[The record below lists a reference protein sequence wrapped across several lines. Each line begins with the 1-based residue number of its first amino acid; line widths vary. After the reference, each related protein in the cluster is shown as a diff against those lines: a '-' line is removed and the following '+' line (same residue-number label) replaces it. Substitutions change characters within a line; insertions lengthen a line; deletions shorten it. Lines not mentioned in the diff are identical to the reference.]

1 MKPQKPRVSIDLD
14 STFVTINWNTIP
26 NASYYTVKYTLA
38 SDSNVINT
46 LNVTNCSA
54 VLTSLYP
61 DTEYVVYVNTTVITQ
76 SSQYTTLKFRTL
88 SSNIIDNKGSGSE
101 LYPSDFSHTYD
112 LAQNTLG
119 YSFDPKLNSLYVDG
133 NFFQF
138 CCFDLGVVKNKPHL
152 DLQLQGASGD
162 WGTNSEKN
170 CHFDN
175 TILQV
180 KIDGHTG
187 WMNANCLRVPGIE
200 DKENGARVFD
210 NIVNEEWNS
219 IRVTLCSITSQNG
232 SWQGTLYVRIG
243 LSKLKQSICGV
254 KILS

>member
-14 STFVTINWNTIP
+14 STFVNLQWNPIS
-26 NASYYTVKYTLA
+26 NASYYTVKYNSA
-38 SDSNVINT
+38 SDNKIINT
-46 LNVTNCSA
+46 LNVTACYA
-54 VLTSLYP
+54 VLTALYP
-61 DTEYVVYVNTTVITQ
+61 DTEYVVYVNATIITQ

-88 SSNIIDNKGSGSE
+88 KSQITDNKGSGSE
-101 LYPSDFSHTYD
+101 LYPSDFNDTYN
-112 LAQNTLG
+112 LAKNTLG
-119 YSFDPKLNSLYVDG
+119 YSFDPQLNSLYVNG
-133 NFFQF
+133 MFFQF

-162 WGTNSEKN
+162 WGVTSEKN

-175 TILQV
+175 TILQI

-200 DKENGARVFD
+200 DKEDGARVFD
-210 NIVNEEWNS
+210 HMLNDEWNT
-219 IRVTLCSITSQNG
+219 IRITLSSITQQYEG
-232 SWQGTLYVRIG
+232 ILYVRVG
-243 LSKLKQSICGV
+243 LSKSTQSICGV

>member
-14 STFVTINWNTIP
+14 STFVTLHWNAIQS
-26 NASYYTVKYTLA
+26 ASYYTVKYTLA
-38 SDSNVINT
+38 SHHNIINT
-46 LNVTNCSA
+46 LNVTSCSA

-76 SSQYTTLKFRTL
+76 SSQYTTLNFKTL
-88 SSNIIDNKGSGSE
+88 SSNVIDNKGSGSD
-101 LYPSDFSHTYD
+101 LYPFDFSHTYD
-112 LAQNTLG
+112 LAKNTLG
-119 YSFDPKLNSLYVDG
+119 YTFDPQSNSLYVDG
-133 NFFQF
+133 FFFQF

-162 WGTNSEKN
+162 WETVSEKN
-170 CHFDN
+170 CHFDS

-187 WMNANCLRVPGIE
+187 WMDANRLRVPGVK

-210 NIVNEEWNS
+210 NIVNGEWNS
-219 IRVTLCSITSQNG
+219 IRVTLSSITSPNG

-243 LSKLKQSICGV
+243 LSKSKQSICGI

>member
-14 STFVTINWNTIP
+14 STFVNIHWNTIP

-38 SDSNVINT
+38 SDGKIINT
-46 LNVTNCSA
+46 LNITTCSA

-76 SSQYTTLKFRTL
+76 SSQYTTLKFRTP
-88 SSNIIDNKGSGSE
+88 SSNIMDNTGSGVG

-112 LAQNTLG
+112 LAQTTLG
-119 YSFDPKLNSLYVDG
+119 YRFDSNLNSLYVNG

-162 WGTNSEKN
+162 WRTNSERN
-170 CHFDN
+170 CYFDN
-175 TILQV
+175 TLLQV

-187 WMNANCLRVPGIE
+187 WMDANCLRVPGVQ
-200 DKENGARVFD
+200 DKEDGARVFD
-210 NIVNEEWNS
+210 NIVSEEWNS
-219 IRVTLCSITSQNG
+219 IRITLSSITTQYE
-232 SWQGTLYVRIG
+232 GTLYVRIG
-243 LSKLKQSICGV
+243 LSKSEQSICGV
-254 KILS
+254 KELS